1 MPSASTA
8 VALVGLRDGQLELD
22 AVGMTGEVEQLDELL
37 VGCRSGHEPTI
48 PHSLRARITHCG

>member
-1 MPSASTA
+1 M
-8 VALVGLRDGQLELD
+8 LQRDGQLELD

-37 VGCRSGHEPTI
+37 VGCRSGHEPTF